1 MLHPRELRIED
12 YTYELPDERIA
23 KYPLAQRDVSKLLVY
38 DKGNLQEDTYQN
50 IAQHI
55 PEGTLMV
62 FNETKVVH
70 ARLLFKKPT
79 GGVIEV
85 FCLEPHTDYGDVQT
99 AMLQKNKVWW
109 QCMIGGAGKWKNGM
123 ILTLSCD
130 ECTIS
135 AAIVDRGRGAF
146 TLELTW
152 EEDMSFAEVLHYAG
166 KVPLPPYLHRN
177 AEESDEE
184 RYQTIYAKHEG
195 SVAAPTAGLHFT
207 DKVMDSLKAKGV
219 DTGFVTLHVGAG
231 TFKPVKS
238 ETMEEHDMHAEW
250 IDVSA
255 ATITQLITHLD
266 KGIVSVGTTSMRTLE
281 SLYWIGAKLHLGI
294 DMDFSQIAVSQWEP
308 YELTEQPSAAVAL
321 TAILNYLKEK
331 GQDRLLTR
339 TQILIAPPYQPK
351 LIKGLVTN
359 FHQPQ
364 STLLLLV
371 GAMIGDDW
379 KRLYQHA
386 MDNDFRF
393 LSYGDGC
400 LLWHS

>member
-38 DKGNLQEDTYQN
+38 DKGNMLEDTYQN

-79 GGVIEV
+79 GGMIEV

-109 QCMIGGAGKWKNGM
+109 QCMIGGASKWKHGM

-146 TLELTW
+146 TLELIW

-207 DKVMDSLKAKGV
+207 DKVMDSLKEKGV

-238 ETMEEHDMHAEW
+238 DTMEEHDMHAEW

-255 ATITQLITHLD
+255 ATIEQLIAHLD

-294 DMDFSQIAVSQWEP
+294 VIDFSQIAVSQWEP
-308 YELTEQPSAAVAL
+308 YELAEQPNATEAL

-379 KRLYQHA
+379 HKLYQHA